1 MKTIFLLF
9 LTFVC
14 SLATHGADENTNS
27 LVQPD
32 NRLAVIQKEYAEAE
46 AAYYKATGTTGVP
59 EDLRKRAGTFCVL
72 LPHGRDE

>member
-1 MKTIFLLF
+1 
-9 LTFVC
+9 
-14 SLATHGADENTNS
+14 
-27 LVQPD
+27 
-32 NRLAVIQKEYAEAE
+32 VIQKEYAEAE